1 MRTSD
6 HRPFGQKVALRLIKS
21 PLGLKLSA
29 QGRKKAAHKQLD
41 NAVNETVLI
50 PRQDGTGEVR
60 IRVYKP
66 ANAKG
71 PLPIVV
77 FFHGGGYATGWP
89 ERHHAFYHRLMAS
102 RPCIIVAP
110 AFRLSIEAPYPA
122 GHDDCYDTLLWVRDN
137 AEQLGGNADNLIL
150 AGNSS
155 GGGLVLSTALRARD
169 SGDIKIAFIM
179 PFYPMIDDRASNWTK
194 LPRNKITWTREHGV
208 LAWHLLL
215 RELRSRKRYDIPA
228 YAVPALAEDVSGL
241 PPALGYV
248 GDLDILRAEAELM
261 ADRMKQ
267 AGCRVTFRTFD
278 GVFHA
283 MEDSAPQTPQA
294 REVHLWVSTEFARMV
309 DSYCSV

>member
-1 MRTSD
+1 MPKSD
-6 HRPFGQKVALRLIKS
+6 PRPFGQRVAMWLIKS
-21 PLGLKLSA
+21 PTGLKISA
-29 QGRKKAAHKQLD
+29 RGRKKAAEKQLE
-41 NAVNETVLI
+41 NAVNETVMI
-50 PRQDGTGEVR
+50 PRRDGTGEVR
-60 IRVYKP
+60 VRIYKP
-66 ANAKG
+66 TNCKG

-89 ERHHAFYHRLMAS
+89 ERHHALFQRLIAS

-122 GHDDCYDTLLWVRDN
+122 GHDDCYDTLLWVRDH
-137 AEQLGGNADNLIL
+137 AKQLGGDAGNLIL

-169 SGDIKIAFIM
+169 SGDAKIAFMM

-194 LPRNKITWTREHGV
+194 LPKNKITWTREHGV

-215 RELRSRKRYDIPA
+215 RELRTQKRYDISP
-228 YAVPALAEDVSGL
+228 YAVPARAKDVSGL
-241 PPALGYV
+241 PPSLGYV
-248 GDLDILRAEAELM
+248 GDLDILQAEAEEM
-261 ADRMKQ
+261 ADRMKR
-267 AGCRVTFRTFD
+267 AACSVTFRTFH

-294 REVHLWVSTEFARMV
+294 LELNDWVSTEFARMV
-309 DSYCSV
+309 DSYCSE